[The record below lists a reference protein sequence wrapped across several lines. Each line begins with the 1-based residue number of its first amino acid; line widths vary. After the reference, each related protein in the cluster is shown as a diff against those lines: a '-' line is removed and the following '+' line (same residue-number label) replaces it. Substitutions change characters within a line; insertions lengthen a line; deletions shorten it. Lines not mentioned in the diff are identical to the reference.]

1 MGIGVNRDNVYSR
14 FNSAGILTTVDNS
27 EVNIDG
33 NVDFRIYGNGIT
45 ANAAGS
51 RVSIGGG
58 RIEVPSGKKYGYYAI
73 GAYQGTVNVNA
84 GKMVMHREII
94 RYSWPVI
101 YLHFLPVRLI

>member
-1 MGIGVNRDNVYSR
+1 MYSR

-33 NVDFRIYGNGIT
+33 DVDFRIYGNGIT

-58 RIEVPSGKKYGYYAI
+58 RIEVPSGKNM
-73 GAYQGTVNVNA
+73 GT
-84 GKMVMHREII
+84 MPLELI
-94 RYSWPVI
+94 RGP
-101 YLHFLPVRLI
+101 LM

>member
-1 MGIGVNRDNVYSR
+1 MYSR

-58 RIEVPSGKKYGYYAI
+58 RIEVPSGKKYGYYAR
-73 GAYQGTVNVNA
+73 GPL
-84 GKMVMHREII
+84 M
-94 RYSWPVI
+94 
-101 YLHFLPVRLI
+101 